1 MNELTTVAPPP
12 ELSPPATVRGRFT
25 GEMRAFRGLM
35 IRGAFL
41 QVLTLGIYRFWLITD
56 VRRFFWAN
64 TEIGGDSPEYTGTA
78 IELLLGFLIAIALLV
93 PIFVLIAL
101 ASLGLGPIG
110 QISGVVGYVVLAAF
124 AQYAYFRARRYR
136 LTRTVFR
143 GVRMHQSG
151 SAGRYVVRS
160 ILWGLLIL
168 FTLGLAYPYAQA
180 SLERYKVSNTYYGN
194 LQGSFVGSGSSL
206 LLRGF
211 LMWLLTVGPLV
222 ASVAIAIA
230 LIDWDS
236 IIAALQGGA
245 GRDLPRILESN
256 SAFQAAMG
264 VVGGGMGWVAFFGLV
279 LYPAFQAMVLKW
291 WLRGL
296 RFGPV
301 AVSTRLR
308 TGQVYGV
315 YFRYFG
321 WTLLFILIAILVI
334 TAAAFAAVG
343 VIRGLGVDTATGTTL
358 AAIGG
363 VIGYL
368 AFAFCIWVIYYVV
381 VRLRMWRITVDSV
394 DLTGFEAVEQVRADE
409 SRPSSAVGEGLVDAL
424 GAGGI

>member
-1 MNELTTVAPPP
+1 M
-12 ELSPPATVRGRFT
+12 
-25 GEMRAFRGLM
+25 
-35 IRGAFL
+35 
-41 QVLTLGIYRFWLITD
+41 
-56 VRRFFWAN
+56 
-64 TEIGGDSPEYTGTA
+64 
-78 IELLLGFLIAIALLV
+78 
-93 PIFVLIAL
+93 
-101 ASLGLGPIG
+101 
-110 QISGVVGYVVLAAF
+110 
-124 AQYAYFRARRYR
+124 
-136 LTRTVFR
+136 
-143 GVRMHQSG
+143 
-151 SAGRYVVRS
+151 
-160 ILWGLLIL
+160 
-168 FTLGLAYPYAQA
+168 
-180 SLERYKVSNTYYGN
+180 
-194 LQGSFVGSGSSL
+194 
-206 LLRGF
+206 
-211 LMWLLTVGPLV
+211 
-222 ASVAIAIA
+222 
-230 LIDWDS
+230 
-236 IIAALQGGA
+236 
-245 GRDLPRILESN
+245 
-256 SAFQAAMG
+256 
-264 VVGGGMGWVAFFGLV
+264 AFFGLV